1 MMGYKIS
8 KQQPLSFYPENYITI
23 QIFFI
28 STYSLIHL
36 YFYVLIL
43 LAYNKE
49 TYLVMGQSDDKGLD
63 GDGGETRGKAC
74 ESAW

>member
-1 MMGYKIS
+1 M
-8 KQQPLSFYPENYITI
+8 
-23 QIFFI
+23 
-28 STYSLIHL
+28 TYSLIPCHSSI
-36 YFYVLIL
+36 VLIL
-43 LAYNKE
+43 LAYCKE